1 MSACVEV
8 SAQTT
13 QMEKGQSEL
22 PAQARPQSQP
32 RGSALWGDG
41 QWSKGSAKWG
51 SLSHPEE
58 GRGTQDWRG
67 GPGLWELG
75 LVLWTAPTSLPAP
88 LSSTGSRATF
98 HLPTLGQMPER
109 RGGIMGGAG
118 RLPEPTGSPA
128 LAASPRGTQPP
139 GTPEP
144 HSSRMSPLT
153 AWKLQGVW
161 PGARACRRKLWAV
174 AVASPLGGGVSAP
187 GASSLQA
194 EPQARKARHIHHGP
208 PLAPSL
214 GGHRSAARCWLGAPS
229 PCSA

>member
-1 MSACVEV
+1 
-8 SAQTT
+8 
-13 QMEKGQSEL
+13 MEQGLSKVGQPL
-22 PAQARPQSQP
+22 TP
-32 RGSALWGDG
+32 RGGTGHSGLEGWPRLVGAGAVSVDGSHLSA
-41 QWSKGSAKWG
+41 S
-51 SLSHPEE
+51 
-58 GRGTQDWRG
+58 
-67 GPGLWELG
+67 
-75 LVLWTAPTSLPAP
+75 P
-88 LSSTGSRATF
+88 LSSTTGARATF
-98 HLPTLGQMPER
+98 HLPTLGQTPER

-118 RLPEPTGSPA
+118 QLPEPTGSPA

-194 EPQARKARHIHHGP
+194 EPQARKARHSHHEP

>member
-1 MSACVEV
+1 
-8 SAQTT
+8 
-13 QMEKGQSEL
+13 MEKGQSEL
-22 PAQARPQSQP
+22 PAQARPRSQP

-41 QWSKGSAKWG
+41 QRSKGPVKWG

-75 LVLWTAPTSLPAP
+75 LVPGTAPTSLPAP
-88 LSSTGSRATF
+88 LSSTTGARATF
-98 HLPTLGQMPER
+98 HLPTLGQKPER
-109 RGGIMGGAG
+109 RWGGEAGTPRIHGGCRAAP
-118 RLPEPTGSPA
+118 RVHRPTVSPA
-128 LAASPRGTQPP
+128 PAASPRGTQPRE
-139 GTPEP
+139 TPEP
-144 HSSRMSPLT
+144 HGSRMSPLT

-174 AVASPLGGGVSAP
+174 AVAGPLGGGVSAP

-194 EPQARKARHIHHGP
+194 EPQAGKARHSRHEP